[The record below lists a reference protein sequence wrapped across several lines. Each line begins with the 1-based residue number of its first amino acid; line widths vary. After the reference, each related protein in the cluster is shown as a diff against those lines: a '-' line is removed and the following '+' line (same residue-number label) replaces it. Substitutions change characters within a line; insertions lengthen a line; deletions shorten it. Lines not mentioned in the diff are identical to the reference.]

1 MKYRL
6 SGVTNQPYNLYHHT
20 INEMMTDYDNKVID
34 LDFVNS
40 DYNKDTCVIVTEING
55 DQKLLSE
62 LIGRF
67 TLKGFKVETVQ

>member
-20 INEMMTDYDNKVID
+20 INEMMTDYGNNVID
-34 LDFVNS
+34 LDFVDS
-40 DYNKDTCVIVTEING
+40 DYDELKHTVIAEING